1 MIQGEEIFGIIYEK
15 GAVVFHQGD
24 PGDFMYL
31 IQSGAVEVSRI
42 RGEQKVVLALLEQ
55 GDFFGEMALVDRRP
69 RSATVTTIS
78 RSRLVP
84 LTRDS
89 LMERMRSDPEVVLHL
104 LRTLSQRIGQ
114 SSHLLRTMVQGDEAM
129 LSVSE
134 GSQEENAEKF
144 KHTDVENSEKTKN
157 LSTGETHVLLESLI
171 SSVQKKITLKAMH
184 FCENQE
190 GCFRFKAGETIFQQ
204 GALGDIMYIIVEGEV
219 EISQRSDSDRY
230 ILARLRP
237 GEFFGE
243 MAIITT
249 QPRTA
254 TAAAISTKDTLL
266 LPIPREEFFNRIK
279 AEPELGLYILQVLII
294 RLRMM
299 LSIMEEVPEKTLDEM
314 IRSFPPPLKK
324 EGPVKVA
331 FISLSSCGGCPAV
344 LLEDQKE
351 LIRLLEK
358 VNISFCPLLI
368 DECKMSKVEVAIVDG
383 AVRVKEDEEKLVE
396 VRRKSRYL
404 VAWGTCASLGGIP
417 AFANQ
422 YELEELIEES
432 YGKAQDP
439 FAYYLS
445 GTLSVDRGTYQER
458 ELKLLRRAGKLD
470 DFVKVDY
477 YLPGCPPKVSFLI
490 QLISELKG
498 EGQIIKPKPI
508 VCAECSRK
516 HLKME
521 IDFFRVFPRPE
532 WSPNHCFISQGAIC
546 MGFMTKGGC
555 GAICPR
561 GGLPCWGCRGPSET
575 ALKKVDGGSSLE
587 ESMLTSLVSHFKQIE
602 DQIKSV
608 MRIARKQGNS
618 SLIFNQHFF
627 YDRSRIR

>member
-24 PGDFMYL
+24 PGDVMYI

-42 RGEQKVVLALLEQ
+42 QGEQKVVFALLEQ
-55 GDFFGEMALVDRRP
+55 GDFFGEMALIDRRP

-78 RSRLVP
+78 RSRLLP

-89 LMERMRSDPEVVLHL
+89 LMDRMRSDPGVVLHL

-114 SSHLLRTMVQGDEAM
+114 SSRLLRTMVQGDEAM
-129 LSVSE
+129 LSISE
-134 GSQEENAEKF
+134 GGQEENAEKF
-144 KHTDVENSEKTKN
+144 KHSDVENSEKTKI
-157 LSTGETHVLLESLI
+157 LSTRETSVLKESLI
-171 SSVQKKITLKAMH
+171 SSVQEKIVLKAMH

-190 GCFRFKAGETIFQQ
+190 RCFRFKAGETIFQQ
-204 GALGDIMYIIVEGEV
+204 GDLGDSMYIIVEGEV
-219 EISQRSDSDRY
+219 EISQRSDNDRY
-230 ILARLRP
+230 VLARLRP

-243 MAIITT
+243 IAIITT

-254 TAAAISTKDTLL
+254 TAISTKDTLL
-266 LPIPREEFFNRIK
+266 LPIQQEEFFNRIK
-279 AEPELGLYILQVLII
+279 VEPDLGLYILQVLII
-294 RLRMM
+294 RLRML
-299 LSIMEEVPEKTLDEM
+299 LSAMEFPEKTSDEL

-324 EGPVKVA
+324 EGLVKVA

-344 LLEDQKE
+344 LLEDQEE

-368 DECKMSKVEVAIVDG
+368 DECKIGKVEVAIVDG
-383 AVRVKEDEEKLVE
+383 AVRVKEDEEKLID

-404 VAWGTCASLGGIP
+404 LAWGTCASLGGIP

-432 YGKAQDP
+432 YGQAQDP

-470 DFVKVDY
+470 DFVRVDY
-477 YLPGCPPKVSFLI
+477 YLPGCPPKVNFLI
-490 QLISELKG
+490 QFISELKG
-498 EGQIIKPKPI
+498 EGQIIKTKPI

-516 HLKME
+516 RLKME
-521 IDFFRVFPRPE
+521 VDYFRVFPRPE
-532 WSPNHCFISQGAIC
+532 WTPNHCFISQGAIC

-575 ALKKVDGGSSLE
+575 ALKKLDEGNSFE
-587 ESMLTSLVSHFKQIE
+587 ESILTSLVSHFKQIE

-618 SLIFNQHFF
+618 SLIFYQNFF
-627 YDRSRIR
+627 FNRSRIR